1 MNKGQITSA
10 VGKIKEAFKLFSEA
24 DKMLR
29 DNNICICGLSL
40 KGEYKYEN
48 DEVQLFEGIDTLAD
62 TFGKGLMENENRRIV
77 YFMIGKT
84 KYFEIIQGDG
94 THR

>member
-10 VGKIKEAFKLFSEA
+10 VGKIKEAFKLFGEA
-24 DKMLR
+24 NKMLR
-29 DNNICICGLSL
+29 ENGIGICGLSL

-48 DEVQLFEGIDTLAD
+48 DEVQLFDGIDILAD
-62 TFGKGLMENENRRIV
+62 TYGKGLMENGNRRIV
-77 YFMIGKT
+77 YFMIGNT
-84 KYFEIIQGDG
+84 KYFELIREDG